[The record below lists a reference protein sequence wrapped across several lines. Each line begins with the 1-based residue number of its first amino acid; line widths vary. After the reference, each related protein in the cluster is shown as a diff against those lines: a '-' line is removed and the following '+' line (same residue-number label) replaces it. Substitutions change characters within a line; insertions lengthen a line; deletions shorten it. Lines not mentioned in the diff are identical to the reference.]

1 MSTTDFDFKLNPKN
15 CIRHL
20 IPQEKRVIKA
30 TASAICSVRN
40 IAPLDRNL
48 VAIIGRGSEH
58 TNQEAVITW
67 IEGKFFDELIE
78 LDLEALFHLLKL
90 FRADEFHWENSL

>member
-1 MSTTDFDFKLNPKN
+1 MSTDNFDFKNNPKN
-15 CIRHL
+15 FIRSL
-20 IPQEKRVIKA
+20 IPHEKRVIKTIA
-30 TASAICSVRN
+30 TAICSVRN

-67 IEGKFFDELIE
+67 IEGKFFKEVIE
-78 LDLEALFHLLKL
+78 LDREALSHLLQL
-90 FRADEFHWENSL
+90 FKADEFYWESAL